1 MGSLALDDRESDEVL
16 VRIERS
22 GQVSVIDDDL
32 SLSNGLAWSPAG
44 DRFYNIDTLSRTV
57 WSRAYDPET
66 GTCGPR
72 EVLLRLV
79 NGNPDGLCVDSD
91 GNLWIAIWGAREVR
105 CYSPTGLQLAT
116 LEADAPN
123 VSSVAFVGQ
132 ELDILLITTASE
144 QLSPSELAQYPN
156 SGRLFSCRVGVH
168 GLPVPYWSGLGG
180 PVTVDRPD

>member
-1 MGSLALDDRESDEVL
+1 MA
-16 VRIERS
+16 VRTSRLTDPQPFSEGS
-22 GQVSVIDDDL
+22 GQESK
-32 SLSNGLAWSPAG
+32 S
-44 DRFYNIDTLSRTV
+44 
-57 WSRAYDPET
+57 
-66 GTCGPR
+66 CGHQ
-72 EVLLRLV
+72 
-79 NGNPDGLCVDSD
+79 
-91 GNLWIAIWGAREVR
+91 IAIWGAREVR